1 MSTLKEFKKEIF
13 ENYKEYVK
21 EKAKKKDAEIF
32 PNGTVEHAKV
42 VIENLFEIA
51 QRKINIFSGQLADVY
66 ESDVILEN
74 IKKFLEKSNSELKIL
89 LQDVEKNSKKLK
101 KNAFV
106 KLCEDFSEKCE
117 IQTAAEDDKTRKNHF
132 ITVDGKSYRFEPNK
146 KEKRAIA
153 CFNDKDFTKKIDGV
167 FKAMFERAQK

>member
-106 KLCEDFSEKCE
+106 KLCEVFLKNVKFRRLQKMIKQEK
-117 IQTAAEDDKTRKNHF
+117 IILLQWMANLIGLNQIKK
-132 ITVDGKSYRFEPNK
+132 K
-146 KEKRAIA
+146 KE
-153 CFNDKDFTKKIDGV
+153 
-167 FKAMFERAQK
+167 Q